1 MNAISGVKTTAIVV
15 DVDEMESKVE
25 EVVSTGREKE
35 APKRRVEESVS
46 KLSPKKKR
54 SASQSRRRLST
65 PNVKVDEVEDLGY
78 LPAALIGKGVYVAQ
92 VAFDFT
98 RALMD
103 KAFKKLS
110 S

>member
-1 MNAISGVKTTAIVV
+1 M
-15 DVDEMESKVE
+15 
-25 EVVSTGREKE
+25 
-35 APKRRVEESVS
+35 
-46 KLSPKKKR
+46 
-54 SASQSRRRLST
+54 
-65 PNVKVDEVEDLGY
+65 KVDEVEDLGC